1 LATPKIPK
9 GFCPMECRHEEHCSY
24 TTKYKS
30 SWVFIKNFQFE
41 ISDGHSDR
49 SLNIK
54 IYENHGLKIYI
65 AIVFME
71 MKYRV
76 LSFFKYRES
85 LDILEPYILSF
96 IAVSALIFANELQ
109 ELINDI

>member
-1 LATPKIPK
+1 
-9 GFCPMECRHEEHCSY
+9 
-24 TTKYKS
+24 
-30 SWVFIKNFQFE
+30 
-41 ISDGHSDR
+41 
-49 SLNIK
+49 
-54 IYENHGLKIYI
+54 
-65 AIVFME
+65 ME